1 MAHMTRKKLNIV
13 DKHEKIVQC
22 LKRGY
27 SIKDTCRIVGI
38 ERQTL
43 YNWLKEA
50 EEDDAT
56 DEHIAFFCDF
66 HDARGVG
73 LEQLIKELDK
83 WENETETVV
92 VEKVNKKGEV
102 VQRTTTKKKKRSR
115 PSHFERA
122 KFKLQSQYP
131 ESWGSRSVPE
141 DEPGGEDND
150 KSATDLFEE
159 WRDGDSDPE

>member
-1 MAHMTRKKLNIV
+1 M
-13 DKHEKIVQC
+13 
-22 LKRGY
+22 G
-27 SIKDTCRIVGI
+27 
-38 ERQTL
+38 
-43 YNWLKEA
+43 
-50 EEDDAT
+50 
-56 DEHIAFFCDF
+56 
-66 HDARGVG
+66 
-73 LEQLIKELDK
+73 
-83 WENETETVV
+83 NETETVV

-131 ESWGSRSVPE
+131 ERWGNRAVSEEEPSV
-141 DEPGGEDND
+141 EDND